1 MKIGLLLFMNI
12 VMFMFLW
19 CPFWLCDNGSPSL
32 TTAKKN
38 SHFNTSGSNA
48 VRCQGEDCNAPSSS
62 GPTANSLQRKMYPDL
77 HRCSAGLQRNFYYQR
92 GDYWVL
98 ENYIPADLTF
108 RCNES
113 ITYTTHG
120 EYTFLDN
127 LDPVTAHWQGPVSIA
142 WYAPGDDFNA
152 TVATILYLRQC
163 ARSEIRKL
171 VTFHIFFHD
180 SHTPKEIPSREE
192 MLRRR
197 VNCQAGAPN
206 LTNVTT
212 YRAHNKL
219 LYPIN
224 VARNIARLAARTYFV
239 FPADVE
245 LYPSVDFI
253 PDFLTML
260 KKPDVSNTTFPR
272 VFVFSVF
279 EVKENISIPETKN
292 ELLGL
297 LHKGDAAPFHNNV
310 CSACHSIP
318 GSQEWLE
325 APVKPGMTVFQIGKR
340 TPPFQSWE
348 PFFVGTNLDPLYD
361 ERLTWEGKS
370 DKMTQAYIMCLH
382 DYEFHVLD
390 NAFLVHRPGIKVYR
404 TEPARGAVVG
414 PQNILIHNKIQHQY
428 DVLFGSGKNC
438 SI

>member
-1 MKIGLLLFMNI
+1 
-12 VMFMFLW
+12 
-19 CPFWLCDNGSPSL
+19 
-32 TTAKKN
+32 
-38 SHFNTSGSNA
+38 
-48 VRCQGEDCNAPSSS
+48 
-62 GPTANSLQRKMYPDL
+62 
-77 HRCSAGLQRNFYYQR
+77 
-92 GDYWVL
+92 
-98 ENYIPADLTF
+98 
-108 RCNES
+108 
-113 ITYTTHG
+113 
-120 EYTFLDN
+120 
-127 LDPVTAHWQGPVSIA
+127 
-142 WYAPGDDFNA
+142 
-152 TVATILYLRQC
+152 
-163 ARSEIRKL
+163 
-171 VTFHIFFHD
+171 
-180 SHTPKEIPSREE
+180 

-206 LTNVTT
+206 LTNITT

-297 LHKGDAAPFHNNV
+297 LHKGDAAPFHKNV
-310 CSACHSIP
+310 CPACHSIP

-404 TEPARGAVVG
+404 TEPAREAVVG

>member
-1 MKIGLLLFMNI
+1 
-12 VMFMFLW
+12 
-19 CPFWLCDNGSPSL
+19 
-32 TTAKKN
+32 
-38 SHFNTSGSNA
+38 
-48 VRCQGEDCNAPSSS
+48 
-62 GPTANSLQRKMYPDL
+62 
-77 HRCSAGLQRNFYYQR
+77 
-92 GDYWVL
+92 
-98 ENYIPADLTF
+98 
-108 RCNES
+108 
-113 ITYTTHG
+113 
-120 EYTFLDN
+120 
-127 LDPVTAHWQGPVSIA
+127 
-142 WYAPGDDFNA
+142 
-152 TVATILYLRQC
+152 
-163 ARSEIRKL
+163 
-171 VTFHIFFHD
+171 
-180 SHTPKEIPSREE
+180 

-206 LTNVTT
+206 LTNVNT

-260 KKPDVSNTTFPR
+260 KKPDVSNSTFPR

-297 LHKGDAAPFHNNV
+297 LHKGDAAPFHKNV

-404 TEPARGAVVG
+404 TEPARGAVCG
-414 PQNILIHNKIQHQY
+414 PPEHLNPQQDPASIRCPLRLRQKLFYMTTELERQSDITSSVWS
-428 DVLFGSGKNC
+428 DVLNSVWMC
-438 SI
+438 HYQ